1 MRILIVDDERNIRR
15 TLSACLTP
23 LGHEVTEAGSS
34 QEAAKAVVRK
44 RFDLAFLDL
53 RLGGDDGLHLL
64 PSLLDAQPRLAVVVI
79 TAHATIETAV
89 QAVKLGAEDY
99 LPKPFTPAQVR
110 LVVDKVGGKIA
121 LRHRVDDLESRLADA
136 APQLLL
142 DTGSEAMSTALD
154 YAELAA
160 QSDAAVLLRGE
171 SGTGKGVLARFI
183 HERSER
189 RAQPFVVVSCPTLND
204 ELLASELFGHARGA
218 FTGAVKDT
226 PGRVEVA
233 DGGTLFLDE
242 VGEISPQLQTKLLRF
257 TQDRE
262 YERVGDT
269 TTRQADV
276 RIIAATNRDLEAD
289 VEAGRFRLDL
299 LYRLNVVELTVPP
312 LRARS
317 EDLIALAEHFLA
329 FFSKKMGRAVPT
341 LTDEGKAA
349 LLSYSWPGNIRELR
363 NEAERAIVLARR
375 GTLGSSAFSG
385 RIATTPLRAEPG
397 TAMTLE
403 ELERLHIE
411 RVLARTTTREEAAE
425 WLGIDV
431 STLWRKRK
439 RYGLDE

>member
-262 YERVGDT
+262 YERAGDT